1 MIENYFLELKYQN
14 LTKKLKSCIFLI
26 LNIWE
31 KTVQPFIIHNDFH
44 KTINEAENAK
54 KEHAD
59 DFNKMM
65 DWFEGL

>member
-44 KTINEAENAK
+44 KTKIIACFACENR
-54 KEHAD
+54 
-59 DFNKMM
+59 
-65 DWFEGL
+65 LSSR